1 MFFRCLYLELSTF
14 VVYLSKIWEVKAH
27 WLNTIMKRSV
37 IILMTMMVMSFSLG
51 SLINFHFNRI
61 YGNPLATELIFAKKD
76 EKSTDSVKQVSVSFF
91 AQGFIPAAELVPEV
105 SVLII
110 SKDQSRFIN
119 SLNTTTG
126 NAGAGLRAPPL
137 A

>member
-1 MFFRCLYLELSTF
+1 MFFLYLYLQLSVF
-14 VVYLSKIWEVKAH
+14 RVYLPKNWKLKAH
-27 WLNTIMKRSV
+27 SLKTILKRPV

-76 EKSTDSVKQVSVSFF
+76 EKSTDSVKQVSVSLFTY
-91 AQGFIPAAELVPEV
+91 GFIPAEELIPEV
-105 SVLII
+105 RVLII
-110 SKDQSRFIN
+110 SKDQSRFFN
-119 SLNTTTG
+119 PLNTTAG
-126 NAGAGLRAPPL
+126 NAGSGLRAPPL